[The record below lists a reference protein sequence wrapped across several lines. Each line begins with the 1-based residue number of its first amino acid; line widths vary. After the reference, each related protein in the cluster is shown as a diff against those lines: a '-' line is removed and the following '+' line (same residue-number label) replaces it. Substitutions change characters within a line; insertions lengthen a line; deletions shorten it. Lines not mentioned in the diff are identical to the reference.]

1 MYAPGPVNTNI
12 CNCKNYNS
20 NIYLKHWRMLYL
32 ELEINAKKIFKKFK
46 FADLAFTDKNL
57 FPI

>member
-1 MYAPGPVNTNI
+1 MYAPGPADANI
-12 CNCKNYNS
+12 RNFKNYNS

-32 ELEINAKKIFKKFK
+32 ELEINAKEIFKKFK
-46 FADLAFTDKNL
+46 FADLAFTDKNW